1 MYGLDALVT
10 VFFVSLVLT
19 VLNVWYLLVNRASAG
34 SGTLVGFTT
43 VIAIIALANLLMPR
57 VAVEPVGV
65 VAVPTNYTTAVVTTV
80 NGTTTTTTAVYVVNL
95 TTTVFRPS
103 GLSTP
108 YFGLVTIFLFVNAFV
123 VLLYMF
129 TVVFPRIMR
138 RV

>member
-1 MYGLDALVT
+1 M
-10 VFFVSLVLT
+10 S
-19 VLNVWYLLVNRASAG
+19 
-34 SGTLVGFTT
+34 
-43 VIAIIALANLLMPR
+43 R
-57 VAVEPVGV
+57 VVVEPVGV

-80 NGTTTTTTAVYVVNL
+80 NGTTTTTITVYEINL
-95 TTTVFRPS
+95 TTTVFRSS

-123 VLLYMF
+123 ILLYMF